1 MDKALAAGSSSE
13 SGDQWL
19 SVWMD
24 RGQCWDRYSF
34 NVFISDIS
42 SAVKRTFSKFTD
54 DTKLWVLLIHL
65 RDGMPVRG
73 T

>member
-1 MDKALAAGSSSE
+1 
-13 SGDQWL
+13 
-19 SVWMD
+19 MD

-34 NVFISDIS
+34 NVFISDID
-42 SAVKRTFSKFTD
+42 SAVKRTFSKFAD